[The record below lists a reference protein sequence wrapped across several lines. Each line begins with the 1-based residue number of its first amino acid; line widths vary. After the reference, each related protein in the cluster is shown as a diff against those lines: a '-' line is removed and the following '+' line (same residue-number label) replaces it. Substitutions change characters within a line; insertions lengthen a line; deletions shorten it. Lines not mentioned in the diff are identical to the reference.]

1 MVYDYDGSSHKNISI
16 GGDKRKMEHF
26 INDDAIKR
34 SRSSTDSDCVN
45 INMNE
50 FMAQRRK
57 HAQEEYT
64 QIRNE
69 LACKKWGPQTQN
81 ILPITSIIMDHPT
94 GKTSIWNR
102 NVNFVLQVVVI
113 QIYKWMEE
121 KSLSPTYIVQM
132 EVKHL
137 QIYCGVHRWSTHE

>member
-1 MVYDYDGSSHKNISI
+1 MHKKSTPKFEMNWLAKN
-16 GGDKRKMEHF
+16 GDH
-26 INDDAIKR
+26 
-34 SRSSTDSDCVN
+34 
-45 INMNE
+45 
-50 FMAQRRK
+50 K
-57 HAQEEYT
+57 H
-64 QIRNE
+64 
-69 LACKKWGPQTQN
+69 KN

-113 QIYKWMEE
+113 QIDKWMEE

-137 QIYCGVHRWSTHE
+137 QILWTSMEYT